1 MKPQFEVFDDNNLKH
16 CDNGTWWSED
26 SIWSFDDM
34 WYVNR
39 DEYREAQNDLSAIA
53 E

>member
-16 CDNGTWWSED
+16 CDAGDFPFED

-39 DEYREAQNDLSAIA
+39 DEYEEAQNDLNAIG